1 MAIYVATNT
10 ASITAQRHLGV
21 STRALDRSYQNL
33 SSGLRINSA
42 RDDAAGLQISDR
54 LTSQI
59 QGLERGNRNALDGIS
74 MLQVAEGALDE
85 ITNALQ
91 RIRVLAIQSANG
103 TNSSAERAALQEE
116 VSQLSQE
123 INRIADNTSFGG
135 KKILNGE
142 HDFKLANTGTAD
154 NPTITVRATMI
165 FPSGANHAAQGVID
179 KYHEEHKYSF
189 QVGADSYQTIDVK
202 MGMEYTGN
210 LTHYDEYGQYQCDY
224 SAYGSNVATL
234 LGFDLCSLYLTGN
247 SPNTATTRVIDS
259 SAPLSDHTTGF
270 TVGGDQKVALDVST
284 YQSAQKVI
292 DLASNYIQKIDS
304 KRAEFGASQNRMES
318 AIFNQENV
326 IENVSEARSRIRDTD
341 YAAEVARMTEQ
352 SILQQA
358 GTSIL
363 TQANT
368 LPQIA
373 MTLLSEI

>member
-135 KKILNGE
+135 KKSL
-142 HDFKLANTGTAD
+142 
-154 NPTITVRATMI
+154 TVSMI
-165 FPSGANHAAQGVID
+165 SNLQTQAQR
-179 KYHEEHKYSF
+179 
-189 QVGADSYQTIDVK
+189 T
-202 MGMEYTGN
+202 TRP
-210 LTHYDEYGQYQCDY
+210 LPYGQ
-224 SAYGSNVATL
+224 
-234 LGFDLCSLYLTGN
+234 
-247 SPNTATTRVIDS
+247 P
-259 SAPLSDHTTGF
+259 
-270 TVGGDQKVALDVST
+270 
-284 YQSAQKVI
+284 
-292 DLASNYIQKIDS
+292 
-304 KRAEFGASQNRMES
+304 
-318 AIFNQENV
+318 
-326 IENVSEARSRIRDTD
+326 
-341 YAAEVARMTEQ
+341 
-352 SILQQA
+352 
-358 GTSIL
+358 
-363 TQANT
+363 
-368 LPQIA
+368 
-373 MTLLSEI
+373 

>member
-91 RIRVLAIQSANG
+91 RI
-103 TNSSAERAALQEE
+103 
-116 VSQLSQE
+116 
-123 INRIADNTSFGG
+123 ADNTSFGG
-135 KKILNGE
+135 KTILNGE

-210 LTHYDEYGQYQCDY
+210 LTHYDEYGRYQCDY

-292 DLASNYIQKIDS
+292 DLASSYIQKIDS

-341 YAAEVARMTEQ
+341 YASEVARMTEQ

>member
-1 MAIYVATNT
+1 M
-10 ASITAQRHLGV
+10 
-21 STRALDRSYQNL
+21 
-33 SSGLRINSA
+33 
-42 RDDAAGLQISDR
+42 
-54 LTSQI
+54 
-59 QGLERGNRNALDGIS
+59 
-74 MLQVAEGALDE
+74 
-85 ITNALQ
+85 
-91 RIRVLAIQSANG
+91 
-103 TNSSAERAALQEE
+103 
-116 VSQLSQE
+116 
-123 INRIADNTSFGG
+123 
-135 KKILNGE
+135 
-142 HDFKLANTGTAD
+142 
-154 NPTITVRATMI
+154 
-165 FPSGANHAAQGVID
+165 
-179 KYHEEHKYSF
+179 
-189 QVGADSYQTIDVK
+189 
-202 MGMEYTGN
+202 
-210 LTHYDEYGQYQCDY
+210 
-224 SAYGSNVATL
+224 
-234 LGFDLCSLYLTGN
+234 LTGN

-292 DLASNYIQKIDS
+292 DLASSYIQKIDS